1 MGTRCGSFKERV
13 VSKPS
18 DALTAIDGSGLRK
31 VGLSQARRGI
41 TALSSMLVGQSIGRS
56 RRAASRSVS
65 VLAIVVGAVAFAIAV
80 TGWMQASTTEYTR
93 LEALRPRGSWTARL
107 EGGLVVVCKLENTG
121 TKTVAVVDVMLDG
134 EPFGNIGSA
143 VSVVVSTPME
153 ESVLDADTASTYVG
167 ILPGQTANLEI
178 TMYGSS
184 VPNGNVLRVGIMTSG
199 GQEYVQMVPVH

>member
-1 MGTRCGSFKERV
+1 
-13 VSKPS
+13 
-18 DALTAIDGSGLRK
+18 
-31 VGLSQARRGI
+31 
-41 TALSSMLVGQSIGRS
+41 MLVGLSIGRS

-65 VLAIVVGAVAFAIAV
+65 VLAIVVGAVAFAIVV
-80 TGWMQASTTEYTR
+80 TGWMQAGTTQYSQ

-121 TKTVAVVDVMLDG
+121 TKTVAIVDVMLDG
-134 EPFGNIGSA
+134 KPFGNIGSA
-143 VSVVVSTPME
+143 VSVVVSTPLE

-184 VPNGNVLRVGIMTSG
+184 VPNGHVLRVGIMTSK
-199 GQEYVQMVPVH
+199 GQEYVQMVAVH